1 MKGRF
6 SVEKIISGGQTGVDR
21 AALGAAIELGIQRG
35 GWCPKGRKAE
45 DGVIP
50 DHYPLQETSS
60 ASYPVRTEK
69 NVKDSDGTLI
79 PTIEP
84 VTGEIALTPKVA
96 QKLRKPHLVID
107 LSKEPDPN
115 AVRKWGQEYSIKVL
129 NVAGPRESK
138 TPGIHGRTF
147 QFLCGILN

>member
-96 QKLRKPHLVID
+96 RKLRKPHLVID

-115 AVRKWGQEYSIKVL
+115 AVRNWGQEYSIKVL

-138 TPGIHGRTF
+138 TPGSHGRTF